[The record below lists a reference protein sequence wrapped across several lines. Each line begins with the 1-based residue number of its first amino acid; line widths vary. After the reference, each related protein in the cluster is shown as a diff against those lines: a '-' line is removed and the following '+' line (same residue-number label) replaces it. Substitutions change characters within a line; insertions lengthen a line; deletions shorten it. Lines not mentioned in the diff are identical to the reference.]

1 MCCVNTARSRSP
13 QRDADPLGTPISRLA
28 PSRSAA
34 YVAAAARA
42 SHSLALSSR
51 TVKRASRRVR
61 DLLLPGSCR
70 NRRMIAVS
78 EFRSAPRSVSPLTG
92 MYP

>member
-1 MCCVNTARSRSP
+1 MPMPLAPRSP

-51 TVKRASRRVR
+51 TVRRASRRVR

-70 NRRMIAVS
+70 SRRTRDLLFLAFLPETRNFEII
-78 EFRSAPRSVSPLTG
+78 G
-92 MYP
+92 QY